1 MIKAIVIILF
11 LAGMSL
17 VLVGYNQMT
26 DNQEIPPPKID
37 EERNVVYR
45 YIPRTFEEE
54 QENPVSV
61 SDIFKTMFSNPSPWV
76 NSLRTYDIGKQEL
89 INKYFISQL

>member
-1 MIKAIVIILF
+1 MYIITIVLILLF
-11 LAGMSL
+11 LGAICIAVSITKS
-17 VLVGYNQMT
+17 MT
-26 DNQEIPPPKID
+26 DPPMQPRVI
-37 EERNVVYR
+37 YR

-76 NSLRTYDIGKQEL
+76 DSLRTYDIGKQEL